1 MRTEVRNG
9 PSPPSVTSL
18 VSGILADVRDLAVQ
32 QTRLVRE
39 EVREDMHK
47 ARAGAIFL
55 GVGLVLAPIGALQ
68 LCLMLPHLLFW
79 LTNGDV
85 PLWACYGIFGI
96 VFLLFGGGAV
106 VVALKRFK
114 KAASLQETTAA
125 LKENVQ
131 CLLKAK

>member
-1 MRTEVRNG
+1 MRTEVHNG
-9 PSPPSVTSL
+9 PSPPSVTAL

-39 EVREDMHK
+39 EVREDMTK

-68 LCLMLPHLLFW
+68 LCLMLPHLLNW
-79 LTNGDV
+79 AAPEV

-96 VFLLFGGGAV
+96 VFLLFGGGFA
-106 VVALKRFK
+106 VVALQRFK
-114 KAASLQETTAA
+114 KAASMRESATA

-131 CLLKAK
+131 CLLKPR